1 MAASLLLTDNPAS
14 SVSLTETESA
24 LSVDDAAT
32 AALTLTNNGLTLVL
46 GDLP

>member
-14 SVSLTETESA
+14 SVSLTETGSA
-24 LSVDDAAT
+24 LSVGDAAT
-32 AALTLTNNGLTLVL
+32 AALTLADSGLTLVL